1 MLSFAVSAYV
11 CLNWSFAAAQ
21 QVKIPRIGVLET
33 GTAKHIAD
41 RLAGFKQ
48 GLRDLGYVEGK
59 TILIEYRYA
68 NGEPER
74 IPGLA
79 AELVKLKPDVIVTS
93 QTPPVLAIKQVS
105 STIPTVFFLLSFP
118 IENGIVASYARP
130 GGNATG
136 LTVLSEEL
144 NGKRLELLK
153 ETAPNISRVGVLS
166 NPLNPTQP
174 LEWKGIE
181 AAAVSL
187 GLTLQP
193 MEVRS
198 AAEFDRVFETAL
210 KNRVQALINLPEVV
224 FTMNRKRLTEF
235 ALQNK
240 LPAMCS
246 ELPAVIDGCLMS
258 YSPNQVDLYRR
269 GATYVDKIL
278 KGTKP
283 ADLPVERP
291 TKFDFLIN
299 LKTANKIGLLIPQ
312 RVLLKADRVIK

>member
-1 MLSFAVSAYV
+1 MIPINSHGSLIWKSMLSFAVSAYV

-21 QVKIPRIGVLET
+21 QVKIPRIGLLET

-198 AAEFDRVFETAL
+198 AAEFDRVFEKAL
-210 KNRVQALINLPEVV
+210 KNRVQAL
-224 FTMNRKRLTEF
+224 M
-235 ALQNK
+235 
-240 LPAMCS
+240 
-246 ELPAVIDGCLMS
+246 
-258 YSPNQVDLYRR
+258 
-269 GATYVDKIL
+269 
-278 KGTKP
+278 
-283 ADLPVERP
+283 
-291 TKFDFLIN
+291 
-299 LKTANKIGLLIPQ
+299 IPQ